1 MTNKDEVDFLMSE
14 EGKNLLCDLHVE
26 GICNYIKEMKK

>member
-1 MTNKDEVDFLMSE
+1 MSE